1 MIYRYV
7 AVGNEPFLKAYNGSF
22 EKTVFPAL
30 KNVQKALDKAGLG
43 NKIKATIPQN
53 ADVYTSDSEA
63 PSKGHFRNDIKDLM
77 HDIVGFLKENG
88 APFIVNIYPFLSL
101 YENPDFPVDFAFFD
115 GGAKP
120 VQDKNIQYTNMYD
133 ANLDTLVWS
142 LRKAGAPDLDII
154 VGEIGWPT
162 GGNINANANMAGKF
176 YNGFFKKMANKN
188 GTPLHPGAVEIYLFG
203 LVDENMKSV
212 APGFFERHWGIFG
225 YDGKPKFP
233 IDVTGQGNLKMLIGA
248 KNVTYLEQQWCVFDS
263 TKNASSEKAQSNLNF
278 ACAGGDCTSLGS
290 GGTCKDLDKKGN
302 ISYAFNMYFQI
313 QNQDV
318 EACDFEGFA
327 KIVKKNAS
335 TTECLFPLALESV
348 GGRIRVGI
356 AATTLLFSCLILGTF

>member
-1 MIYRYV
+1 M
-7 AVGNEPFLKAYNGSF
+7 
-22 EKTVFPAL
+22 
-30 KNVQKALDKAGLG
+30 
-43 NKIKATIPQN
+43 
-53 ADVYTSDSEA
+53 YTSDTDG
-63 PSKGHFRNDIKDLM
+63 PSKGHFRDDIKDLM
-77 HDIVGFLKENG
+77 HDIVSFLKEND

-101 YENPDFPVDFAFFD
+101 YENPDFPVNFAFFD

-142 LRKAGAPDLDII
+142 LRKAGAPDVEII

-162 GGNINANANMAGKF
+162 DGDKNANSNMARKF
-176 YNGFFKKMANKN
+176 FNGFFKKMATKK
-188 GTPLHPGAVEIYLFG
+188 GTPLHPGALEVYLFG
-203 LVDENMKSV
+203 LVDENLKSV

-233 IDVTGQGNLKMLIGA
+233 LDISGQGNEKMPVGA
-248 KNVTYLEQQWCVFDS
+248 KNVTYLEKQWCVFDS
-263 TKNASSEKAQSNLNF
+263 SKNTSSKELQSNLEF
-278 ACAGGDCTSLGS
+278 ACATGDCTSLGN
-290 GGTCKDLDKKGN
+290 GGSCKGLDKKGN

-318 EACDFEGFA
+318 EACDFQGFA

-335 TTECLFPLALESV
+335 TSECLFPLALESG
-348 GGRIRVGI
+348 GGRLGFGV
-356 AATTLLFSCLILGTF
+356 AATAIVALLISLALF